1 MTRSTPQ
8 HASADTPTQAGSG
21 TFSFPPRATSPA
33 PYAASTQLDVGAV
46 SDIGKV
52 RPSNQDGYLVCRLG
66 RSMERMSSN
75 LPESAL
81 PPRVEEAGHILMV
94 ADGMGGAAGGE
105 VASTTALTSAI
116 RLVMA
121 APKWALRLEDP
132 ATREAEIQQMWERG
146 RGYLA
151 GIHAE
156 VKKLAAADRSLAGM
170 GTTFTSAFTVGT
182 DLFVIHVGDS
192 RAYLWSGGHLQ
203 RITRDHTLA
212 QQYVDL
218 GVLDENDPA
227 THRYRHVLTQ
237 AVGDPHDELK
247 ASLHA
252 LRVADGDRLL
262 LCTDGLTNEVSDEEL
277 RDLLGRDVASQA
289 ACDAMLQL
297 ALERGARDN
306 VTAVV
311 ARFIV
316 GENAANVEVPGIAT
330 GRPPL

>member
-1 MTRSTPQ
+1 
-8 HASADTPTQAGSG
+8 
-21 TFSFPPRATSPA
+21 
-33 PYAASTQLDVGAV
+33 
-46 SDIGKV
+46 
-52 RPSNQDGYLVCRLG
+52 
-66 RSMERMSSN
+66 
-75 LPESAL
+75 
-81 PPRVEEAGHILMV
+81 MV

-105 VASTTALTSAI
+105 VASATALASAI
-116 RLVMA
+116 RLVEA

-151 GIHAE
+151 GIHAA
-156 VKKLAAADRSLAGM
+156 VKKLAAADPSLAGM

-192 RAYLWSGGHLQ
+192 RAYLWSDGHLH

-212 QQYVDL
+212 QEYVDL
-218 GVLDENDPA
+218 GVLEENDPA
-227 THRYRHVLTQ
+227 ANRFRHMLTQ
-237 AVGDPHDELK
+237 AVGGPHDVLK

-252 LRVADGDRLL
+252 MRVADGDRLL

-277 RDLLGRDVASQA
+277 RDLLGRDVPSQA
-289 ACDAMLQL
+289 ICDAMLQL

-311 ARFIV
+311 ARLVV
-316 GENAANVEVPGIAT
+316 GEAGKA
-330 GRPPL
+330 

>member
-1 MTRSTPQ
+1 V
-8 HASADTPTQAGSG
+8 SA
-21 TFSFPPRATSPA
+21 R
-33 PYAASTQLDVGAV
+33 LDVGAV
-46 SDIGKV
+46 SHIGKV
-52 RPSNQDGYLVCRLG
+52 RPSNQDGYVVCRLG
-66 RSMERMSSN
+66 RSLERLSSS

-81 PPRVEEAGHILMV
+81 PPRAEEAGHILMV

-105 VASTTALTSAI
+105 VASATALASAI
-116 RLVMA
+116 RLVEA
-121 APKWALRLEDP
+121 APKWALRLENP

-151 GIHAE
+151 GIHAA
-156 VKKLAAADRSLAGM
+156 VKKLAAADPSLAGM

-192 RAYLWSGGHLQ
+192 RAYLWSDGHLH

-212 QQYVDL
+212 QEYVDL
-218 GVLDENDPA
+218 GVLEENDPA
-227 THRYRHVLTQ
+227 ANRFRHMLTQ
-237 AVGDPHDELK
+237 AVGGPHDVLK

-252 LRVADGDRLL
+252 MRVADGDRLL

-277 RDLLGRDVASQA
+277 RDLLGRDVPSQA
-289 ACDAMLQL
+289 ICDAMLQL

-311 ARFIV
+311 ARLVV
-316 GENAANVEVPGIAT
+316 GEAGKA
-330 GRPPL
+330 

>member
-1 MTRSTPQ
+1 MTHSTSQ
-8 HASADTPTQAGSG
+8 HASADAPTQAGRG
-21 TFSFPPRATSPA
+21 TFSSPPRAASMA
-33 PYAASTQLDVGAV
+33 PFVANVRLDVGAV

-52 RPSNQDGYLVCRLG
+52 RPSNQDGYVVCRLG
-66 RSMERMSSN
+66 RSLERVSSN
-75 LPESAL
+75 LPEAAL
-81 PPRVEEAGHILMV
+81 ASRSEEAGYILMV

-151 GIHAE
+151 GIHAA
-156 VKKLAAADRSLAGM
+156 VKKLAAADPSLAGM

-192 RAYLWSGGHLQ
+192 RAYLWSGGSLQ

-218 GVLDENDPA
+218 GVLDESDPA
-227 THRYRHVLTQ
+227 TNRFRHVLTQ
-237 AVGDPHDELK
+237 AVGDPHDELR

-262 LCTDGLTNEVSDEEL
+262 LCTDGLTNEVGDEEL
-277 RDLLGRDVASQA
+277 SDLLGRDVPSQA
-289 ACDAMLQL
+289 ACDAMLKL
-297 ALERGARDN
+297 ALDRGARDN

-311 ARFIV
+311 ARFFV
-316 GENAANVEVPGIAT
+316 SEKGESTAPA
-330 GRPPL
+330 

>member
-1 MTRSTPQ
+1 
-8 HASADTPTQAGSG
+8 
-21 TFSFPPRATSPA
+21 
-33 PYAASTQLDVGAV
+33 
-46 SDIGKV
+46 
-52 RPSNQDGYLVCRLG
+52 VCRLG
-66 RSMERMSSN
+66 RSLERVSSS
-75 LPESAL
+75 LPESVL
-81 PPRVEEAGHILMV
+81 PPRAGEAGHILMV

-105 VASTTALTSAI
+105 VASATALASAI
-116 RLVMA
+116 RLVEA

-151 GIHAE
+151 GIHAA
-156 VKKLAAADRSLAGM
+156 VKKLAAADPSLAGM

-192 RAYLWSGGHLQ
+192 RAYLWSDGHLH

-212 QQYVDL
+212 QEYVDL
-218 GVLDENDPA
+218 GVLEENDPA
-227 THRYRHVLTQ
+227 ANRFRHMLTQ
-237 AVGDPHDELK
+237 AVGGPHDVLK

-252 LRVADGDRLL
+252 MRVADGDRLL

-277 RDLLGRDVASQA
+277 GDLLGRDVPSQA
-289 ACDAMLQL
+289 ICDAMLQL

-311 ARFIV
+311 ARLVV
-316 GENAANVEVPGIAT
+316 GEAGKA
-330 GRPPL
+330 

>member
-1 MTRSTPQ
+1 MSPSTPQ
-8 HASADTPTQAGSG
+8 HVSADAPTQAGRG
-21 TFSFPPRATSPA
+21 TFSAPPRTASSA
-33 PYAASTQLDVGAV
+33 PPVASMRLDVGAV
-46 SDIGKV
+46 SDVGKV
-52 RPSNQDGYLVCRLG
+52 RPSNQDGYVVYRLG
-66 RSMERMSSN
+66 RSLERVSSN
-75 LPESAL
+75 LPEEAL
-81 PPRVEEAGHILMV
+81 PPRAEEAGHVLMV

-105 VASTTALTSAI
+105 VASTTALTAAI
-116 RLVMA
+116 QLVLA
-121 APKWALRLEDP
+121 APKWALRLDDP

-151 GIHAE
+151 GIHAA
-156 VKKLAAADRSLAGM
+156 VKKRAAADPSLAGM
-170 GTTFTSAFTVGT
+170 GTTFTSAFTVNT

-203 RITRDHTLA
+203 RITPDHTLA

-218 GVLDENDPA
+218 GILEETDPA
-227 THRYRHVLTQ
+227 TNRFRHVLTQ

-262 LCTDGLTNEVSDEEL
+262 LCTDGLTNEVRDEEL
-277 RDLLGRDVASQA
+277 RDLLGRNESSQA
-289 ACDAMLQL
+289 VCDAMLKL

-311 ARFIV
+311 ARFLV
-316 GENAANVEVPGIAT
+316 GENATPA
-330 GRPPL
+330 